1 MPGNDDKDVNSSG
14 AGEETKEKADSKG
27 IFQVNFLGFYDS
39 WGIKKVENC
48 AQEAHLQVI
57 SLVSLLT
64 ASWLLA
70 FSQNHL
76 VLGMEPLKSTES
88 TALLFPL

>member
-1 MPGNDDKDVNSSG
+1 MPGNDDKNVNSSG

-64 ASWLLA
+64 AS
-70 FSQNHL
+70 
-76 VLGMEPLKSTES
+76 
-88 TALLFPL
+88 